1 MKTLTSFTIAILSA
15 LAAHTA
21 LAESCVQPVSLTYD
35 VSLKE
40 KKGQIAIH
48 RDGREMLRENL
59 QTGVVEYWY
68 HSPAGPLKLIR
79 YVDSE
84 KRGIEYQAEDFRGNE
99 HNVWNDITLAVPTDV
114 NKTMTR
120 TSTEGSGCDVQETY
134 TAEGGREFVWLPAKK
149 MIISY
154 KAPGVSW
161 QLVDQSTPVFKDR
174 LAVRDDYLLIDYADI
189 GDSEEDPFVKK
200 MINWG
205 FVEHGA
211 SGFYT
216 ADGRALEGQGHGH
229 SH

>member
-1 MKTLTSFTIAILSA
+1 MKKLTSYTIAILSA
-15 LAAHTA
+15 FAAHTA
-21 LAESCVQPVSLTYD
+21 FAESCVQPMSLTYE
-35 VSLKE
+35 VSMKE

-68 HSPAGPLKLIR
+68 HSPVGPLKLIR
-79 YVDSE
+79 YIDSE
-84 KRGIEYQAEDFRGNE
+84 KRGIEYQAEDFRGYE
-99 HNVWNDITLAVPTDV
+99 SNVWDDITLAVPTDV
-114 NKTMTR
+114 KKTMTL

-134 TAEGGREFVWLPAKK
+134 ASEDGREFVWLPAKK
-149 MIISY
+149 VIISY

-161 QLVDQSTPVFKDR
+161 QMTEQNPPVFKDR